1 MFEARLKEGHILRKI
16 LEAFHEVVKEFNINV
31 SPLGITIRALDTGNV
46 ALLSLT
52 LESHGF
58 AEYRCDRERT
68 LGINVSTLL
77 TIMRMTHADAE
88 VILQADDT

>member
-16 LEAFHEVVKEFNINV
+16 LEAFHEVVQEVNITV

-46 ALLSLT
+46 ALLSLV

-58 AEYRCDRERT
+58 QQYRCDEQRH
-68 LGINVSTLL
+68 LGVNINTLL
-77 TIMRMTHADAE
+77 VIMRMTHADSE
-88 VILQADDT
+88 VILQADET